1 MHKRGL
7 PRWRKVSQYSPQILL
22 YHQLCFF
29 HISDALKKNP
39 HFWQQDFNNRV
50 FCYLNCQAVQTIRR
64 GNIGHFQTTNTCS
77 KLDCE
82 ILLIAGKTAIFLHN
96 RKLNNCSACPL
107 NIYLIQRQRIWKP
120 AAITNLLTRNL
131 EMQMF
136 ATQLGG
142 QVVPTSFKPVPFTL
156 LKDPP
161 PRTKGTGFCC
171 LSLFFCHDS
180 FAMLRLHDDKVVVNC
195 SYGATTAHFAQRN
208 SINWADSAHE
218 HDKRRAIGINRE
230 CACLKSVTSL
240 AVCVF
245 QKNPLWAP
253 FSKTS
258 VMDHLKRQ
266 QEAETQQTFAFHLK
280 TIVV

>member
-1 MHKRGL
+1 M
-7 PRWRKVSQYSPQILL
+7 
-22 YHQLCFF
+22 
-29 HISDALKKNP
+29 
-39 HFWQQDFNNRV
+39 
-50 FCYLNCQAVQTIRR
+50 QTIRR

-96 RKLNNCSACPL
+96 RKLNNCSARPL

-171 LSLFFCHDS
+171 LSLFFLPWFLCHAAFTWRQS
-180 FAMLRLHDDKVVVNC
+180 CRQLQLRCNNCTFCTKKFNKLSRLSSRAWQTQGNWNKQGMCMLKECITGCLWVSEKSTLGAIFKNVC
-195 SYGATTAHFAQRN
+195 YGSSKTPTGSRNTTNLRVSSQNHCCV
-208 SINWADSAHE
+208 NWA
-218 HDKRRAIGINRE
+218 
-230 CACLKSVTSL
+230 V
-240 AVCVF
+240 VW
-245 QKNPLWAP
+245 KNQI
-253 FSKTS
+253 
-258 VMDHLKRQ
+258 M
-266 QEAETQQTFAFHLK
+266 
-280 TIVV
+280 